1 MGPPAPSIA
10 QQFIMS
16 QEQEEADA
24 PEIVSEFPAPPKFFT
39 LYLDGVESGP
49 PPPDPMEPTYHMFG
63 SPYSTQDIIPDLLP
77 QEGKKLYLPTAT
89 AADHGEGSVTNVDS
103 KAQMKKYG
111 RCIERQEAGETLYGS
126 LDDVE
131 LLFLNMHNLINAFR
145 PHQARETVIQMLKTQ
160 IQERRDAARDIR
172 RTIDESRRAVELVHG
187 ELHESTDDAAASGA
201 AASLTVDED
210 VKMEDVN
217 GAGAAGAG
225 GQSSVLGAAGAL
237 VLTPAQKE
245 QAEVGSPR
253 CHSLSILVL

>member
-1 MGPPAPSIA
+1 
-10 QQFIMS
+10 MS

-49 PPPDPMEPTYHMFG
+49 PPPEPMEPTYHMFG
-63 SPYSTQDIIPDLLP
+63 SPYSTQDIVPDLLP
-77 QEGKKLYLPTAT
+77 QEGKKLYLPTA
-89 AADHGEGSVTNVDS
+89 AAAEHGEGSVASVDS

-111 RCIERQEAGETLYGS
+111 RCLERQEAGDALCES
-126 LDDVE
+126 AIEKLDDVE

-160 IQERRDAARDIR
+160 IQDRRDAARDIR

-187 ELHESTDDAAASGA
+187 ELHESTDDATASGA
-201 AASLTVDED
+201 AASLAVDED

-225 GQSSVLGAAGAL
+225 GQSSSLGAAGA
-237 VLTPAQKE
+237 VVQTPAQKE
-245 QAEVGSPR
+245 QAETAMN
-253 CHSLSILVL
+253 